1 MRYPIKTVGYLNYL
15 ITMILDQIILSK
27 KTQSKGFEEVRGSE
41 KPLRSVIKAL
51 SWRLIG
57 TIDTLIVSYVL
68 TNEILLATSI
78 ASIDFLT
85 KLILYFFHERIWN
98 KINWGK

>member
-1 MRYPIKTVGYLNYL
+1 
-15 ITMILDQIILSK
+15 MILHQIIFSK
-27 KTQSKGFEEVRGSE
+27 KTQSKGFEEVRVSE

-57 TIDTLIVSYVL
+57 TLDTLVVSYIL
-68 TNEILLATSI
+68 TGEIALATSI

-85 KLILYFFHERIWN
+85 KLVLYFFHERIWN
-98 KINWGK
+98 KIKWGK

>member
-1 MRYPIKTVGYLNYL
+1 
-15 ITMILDQIILSK
+15 MILDQIIFSK
-27 KTQSKGFEEVRGSE
+27 KTQSKGFEEARVSE

-57 TIDTLIVSYVL
+57 TLDTLVVSYIL
-68 TNEILLATSI
+68 TGEIALATSI

-85 KLILYFFHERIWN
+85 KLVLYFFHERIWN
-98 KINWGK
+98 KIKWGK